1 MEYRKFSLFVK
12 GLMLFLAV
20 FLYAAEPVDLALKSE
35 HFEVKPGD
43 KFWVALQVD
52 IEPGY
57 HFYWKNPGGAGMQPQ
72 LKWALPDGFEVSAIE
87 WPVPTK
93 YTVAGIETFGYEKS
107 TTLLAQITT
116 QPTLKPNGDKELE
129 LELNWVV
136 CNDETCLP
144 GSSKEAFKVKLSQE
158 TDKANDSSYFDNVRA
173 KLPVPTKTIES
184 IKNERIINSVV
195 SAEGVKADALART
208 EFFPEEQGSVVP
220 KFSLKSGKEGQIEFA
235 FEAETFTDDLKGVLV
250 IGDIGYAIQV
260 DAPQDDELAVVD
272 NVQPAKYAAAPDE
285 VNSTWVAI
293 GFAFIG
299 GLILNLMPCVL
310 PVVSLKLLSFVKMA
324 GSSRITI
331 VKHGVTFALGVLL
344 SFWALAIMLIALK
357 SYGNVVG
364 WGFQLQSPLFVA
376 FFAIIMLMLALNLFG
391 VFEAGMGMA
400 SWAGEK
406 QAKNQNGLLG
416 SFLSGVLATVVA
428 APCTGPFLGSALGYA
443 FTRPSYET
451 LAIFT
456 SLGLGMASPYLLLSA
471 VPSLVRFIPKPG
483 AWMESLKQFMGF
495 MMLFAV
501 LWLTWVFMGQT
512 GEGDAILLLLSFIL
526 VGFACWIYGK
536 WATPFNSKQVRT
548 AALMVILLTLFASY
562 KVVDFA
568 TTDKGH
574 ATAQT
579 VTAGW
584 EPFSLERL
592 EELKKAGTPVFVD
605 FTAKWCLICQTNHAV
620 LSTSEVEKQMELKG
634 VVKMKADW
642 TKNDPVITEELRKF
656 GRSGVPLYLLY
667 GTEKNE
673 PQILPQVLTPDILI
687 SAIDDI

>member
-1 MEYRKFSLFVK
+1 MLFV
-12 GLMLFLAV
+12 AV
-20 FLYAAEPVDLALKSE
+20 FLSAAEPVDLALKSE

-72 LKWALPDGFEVSAIE
+72 LKWALPDGFEVTAIE

-107 TTLLAQITT
+107 TTLLAQIATE
-116 QPTLKPNGDKELE
+116 PKLKPNGDKEIA

-136 CNDETCLP
+136 CNEETCLP
-144 GSSKEAFKVKLSQE
+144 GSSKEAFKIKLSSE
-158 TDKANDSSYFDNVRA
+158 TDNPSDAPYFDKVRS

-184 IKNERIINSVV
+184 IKNERVINSVV
-195 SAEGVKADALART
+195 IADGVNAEELVRA
-208 EFFPEEQGSVVP
+208 EFYPEEQGSVVP
-220 KFSLKSGKEGQIEFA
+220 KFSLKPRSDGKIEFA
-235 FEAETFTDDLKGVLV
+235 FEADTFTDDLDGVLV
-250 IGDIGYAIQV
+250 IGEKGYAIHV
-260 DAPQDDELAVVD
+260 DAPQDDAIAIVD
-272 NVQPAKYAAAPDE
+272 TVQPVKYTAAPDE
-285 VNSTWVAI
+285 VDSTFAAI

-324 GSSRITI
+324 GSSRIKI
-331 VKHGVTFALGVLL
+331 VKHGATFAAGVLV
-344 SFWALAIMLIALK
+344 SFWALAIILIALK
-357 SYGNVVG
+357 SYGNAVG

-376 FFAIIMLMLALNLFG
+376 LFAIIMLVLALNLFG
-391 VFEAGMGMA
+391 VFEAGMGVA

-406 QAKNQNGLLG
+406 QANNRNGLLG

-456 SLGLGMASPYLLLSA
+456 SLGLGMASPYLLISA
-471 VPSLVRFIPKPG
+471 VPSLARFIPKPG

-512 GEGDAILLLLSFIL
+512 SDGDTILLLLSFIL
-526 VGFACWIYGK
+526 VSIACWVYGK
-536 WATPFNSKQVRT
+536 WATPFNSKMARVT
-548 AALMVILLTLFASY
+548 ALMVILFALFASY
-562 KVVDFA
+562 KVVDYA
-568 TTDKGH
+568 AADKGNQ
-574 ATAQT
+574 TAQA
-579 VTAGW
+579 VSDGW

-592 EELKKAGTPVFVD
+592 EELKKSGTPVFVD

-620 LSTSEVEKQMELKG
+620 LSTGEVEKQMELKG
-634 VVKMKADW
+634 IVKMKADW

-667 GTEKNE
+667 GNQDNE
-673 PQILPQVLTPDILI
+673 PKILPQVLTPDILI
-687 SAIDDI
+687 SAIDEI

>member
-1 MEYRKFSLFVK
+1 MLFV
-12 GLMLFLAV
+12 AV
-20 FLYAAEPVDLALKSE
+20 FLCAAEPVDLALKSE

-52 IEPGY
+52 IESGY

-72 LKWALPDGFEVSAIE
+72 LKWALPDGFEVTAIE

-93 YTVAGIETFGYEKS
+93 YTVAGIETYGYEKS
-107 TTLLAQITT
+107 TTLLAQISTESS
-116 QPTLKPNGDKELE
+116 LKNGDKEVE

-136 CNDETCLP
+136 CNEETCLP
-144 GSSKEAFKVKLSQE
+144 GSSKETFKVKLAAA
-158 TDKANDSSYFDNVRA
+158 TDNALESSYFDKVRS
-173 KLPVPTKTIES
+173 KLPVPTKTLES
-184 IKNERIINSVV
+184 IKKSKIINSVV
-195 SAEGVKADALART
+195 SAEGVKSDELAHA
-208 EFFPEEQGSVVP
+208 EFFPEEQGAEVP
-220 KFSLKSGKEGQIEFA
+220 KFSLKSDKQGQIQIA
-235 FEAETFTDDLKGVLV
+235 FEAETFTEDLKGVLV
-250 IGDIGYAIQV
+250 VGEKGYSIEV
-260 DAPQDDELAVVD
+260 EAPIDDEVASLDETQAPRYGVD
-272 NVQPAKYAAAPDE
+272 PDE
-285 VNSTWVAI
+285 VNSTWMAI

-310 PVVSLKLLSFVKMA
+310 PVVSLKVLSFVKMA

-331 VKHGVTFALGVLL
+331 VKHGVSFALGVLL

-357 SYGNVVG
+357 SYGNAVG

-376 FFAIIMLMLALNLFG
+376 FFAMVMLVLALNLFG
-391 VFEAGMGMA
+391 VFEAGMGVA

-406 QAKNQNGLLG
+406 QSQKNGLIG

-471 VPSLVRFIPKPG
+471 VPSLSRFIPKPG

-512 GEGDAILLLLSFIL
+512 GEGDAILLLLAFIL
-526 VGFACWIYGK
+526 IGFACWIYGK
-536 WATPFNSKQVRT
+536 WATPFNSKTVRT
-548 AALMVILLTLFASY
+548 AALLVILFTLFASY

-574 ATAQT
+574 ATAQS
-579 VTAGW
+579 VANGW
-584 EPFSLERL
+584 EPFSVERID
-592 EELKKAGTPVFVD
+592 ELQKAGIPVFVD

-620 LSTSEVEKQMELKG
+620 LSTSEVEKQMDMKG
-634 VVKMKADW
+634 VVRMKADW
-642 TKNDPVITEELRKF
+642 TKNDPVITEQLKKF

-667 GTEKNE
+667 GTEENE

-687 SAIDDI
+687 SAIDEI